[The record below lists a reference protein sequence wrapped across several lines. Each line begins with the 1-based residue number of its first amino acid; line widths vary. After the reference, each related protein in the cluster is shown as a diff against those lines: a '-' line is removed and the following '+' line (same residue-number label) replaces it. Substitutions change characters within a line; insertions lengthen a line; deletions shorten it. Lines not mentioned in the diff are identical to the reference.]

1 MSMPPRQRWI
11 LFALIL
17 AAGILNLVD
26 RQIISVLKP
35 VISKDLGWNDN
46 DYGTLA
52 AWFQGSAAFAFL
64 FTGWIVDRS
73 GVKWANPLGVFTWS
87 LAAIGHAWAVTI
99 GQFAFVRAALGAT
112 EAMGT
117 PSGIKTIATIF
128 PPHQRSTAYGVLNA
142 VGSIGGIVAP
152 LLIPLLAA
160 LYGWRAAFVIA
171 GLAGVIWTAIW
182 LVAVRGVRFGDGAAP
197 AVASDPVYG
206 PILKERRSWAI
217 AFAKVLSDST
227 WWLMLFW
234 MPDFFHRQFGLEGTA
249 LGPPLA
255 VAYAGAAIGALIAG
269 TLASRL
275 LVRGYDL
282 DRVRKGAMLIAGLAV
297 VPVPLALYSGHL
309 WSATLILALT
319 LAGHQ
324 AFSTTLFATIA
335 DVTPRAKVG
344 RVTAFGAFCGNLGG
358 MAIVKIAG
366 LVLSARLGYLPL
378 FLFASVS
385 YLLALGWIQL
395 LLPRIRRA
403 EPHADTDEL
412 VAAH

>member
-1 MSMPPRQRWI
+1 MP
-11 LFALIL
+11 
-17 AAGILNLVD
+17 
-26 RQIISVLKP
+26 
-35 VISKDLGWNDN
+35 
-46 DYGTLA
+46 
-52 AWFQGSAAFAFL
+52 
-64 FTGWIVDRS
+64 
-73 GVKWANPLGVFTWS
+73 
-87 LAAIGHAWAVTI
+87 
-99 GQFAFVRAALGAT
+99 
-112 EAMGT
+112 
-117 PSGIKTIATIF
+117 
-128 PPHQRSTAYGVLNA
+128 
-142 VGSIGGIVAP
+142 
-152 LLIPLLAA
+152 
-160 LYGWRAAFVIA
+160 
-171 GLAGVIWTAIW
+171 
-182 LVAVRGVRFGDGAAP
+182 
-197 AVASDPVYG
+197 
-206 PILKERRSWAI
+206 ERRSAH
-217 AFAKVLSDST
+217 S
-227 WWLMLFW
+227 
-234 MPDFFHRQFGLEGTA
+234 
-249 LGPPLA
+249 
-255 VAYAGAAIGALIAG
+255 
-269 TLASRL
+269 SRG
-275 LVRGYDL
+275 RSPADYWCGGDL

>member
-1 MSMPPRQRWI
+1 
-11 LFALIL
+11 
-17 AAGILNLVD
+17 
-26 RQIISVLKP
+26 
-35 VISKDLGWNDN
+35 VISKDLGWSDN

-73 GVKWANPLGVFTWS
+73 GVKWANPLGVFSWS

-112 EAMGT
+112 EALGT
-117 PSGIKTIATIF
+117 PSAIKTIATIF
-128 PPHQRSTAYGVLNA
+128 PSHQRSMAYGVLNA

-182 LVAVRGVRFGDGAAP
+182 LVAVRGVRFGDGVAP
-197 AVASDPVYG
+197 ALASDPVYG
-206 PILKERRSWAI
+206 PILKERRTWAI

-275 LVRGYDL
+275 LVQGYDL

-358 MAIVKIAG
+358 MAIAKIAG
-366 LVLSARLGYLPL
+366 LVLAAGLGYLPL

-403 EPHADTDEL
+403 EPHADTGEL
-412 VAAH
+412 VTAH